1 MLRAVVAC
9 LVVGSVSLLLAQTV
23 KQEVMTEAKTASV
36 QREPIVA
43 ARASQNPLITVKS
56 SPSLGDNVNGPS
68 VIRVPPWVK
77 TPLGRYYMYFAHHY
91 GRFIRL
97 AYADTI
103 TGPWKIHEPGVLP
116 IEHTAF
122 NRAQADP
129 PSIGASQRMHIAS
142 PDVHIDTVG
151 RRILMWTHGWWTN
164 NEAWPR
170 ADLKST
176 VGWASERGYG
186 QYTQAATSGDGIQF
200 EAEKPITRTSYLRV
214 FQFDGMYYGLARLG
228 PLARSREPLGEFE
241 IGPNPFAETEYRNR
255 VRHVAL
261 LRRGN
266 QLHVFFS
273 AIGDAPERILMS
285 TIDLRGSW
293 ESWKASPP
301 VEVLQ
306 PERDY
311 ECVNLPN
318 APSLV
323 GEIAGPARQLRDPA
337 IFEDDGRVWLF
348 YTVCGEQGIAVAEVN
363 LPRK

>member
-1 MLRAVVAC
+1 MLIRVALMGLTGLLAGMPQNNGSIPPPDRVVATR
-9 LVVGSVSLLLAQTV
+9 V
-23 KQEVMTEAKTASV
+23 
-36 QREPIVA
+36 P
-43 ARASQNPLITVKS
+43 QNPLITVKS

-77 TPLGRYYMYFAHHY
+77 APLGRYYMYFAHHY

-97 AYADTI
+97 AYADSI
-103 TGPWKIHEPGVLP
+103 TGPWKIHEPGVLH

-122 NRAQADP
+122 NRAKPDAP
-129 PSIGASQRMHIAS
+129 TLGGAQRMHVAS
-142 PDVHIDTVG
+142 PDVHVDAQG
-151 RRILMWTHGWWTN
+151 SRILMWVHGWWTN
-164 NEAWPR
+164 NESWPQT
-170 ADLKST
+170 DPKSAA
-176 VGWASERGYG
+176 VWARERGYG
-186 QYTQAATSGDGIQF
+186 QYTQAAISADGIHFQG
-200 EAEKPITRTSYLRV
+200 EKPITRTSYLRV
-214 FQFDGMYYGLARLG
+214 FRVANMYYGLARLG
-228 PLARSREPLGEFE
+228 LLARSRQPLDEFE
-241 IGPNPFAETEYRNR
+241 LGPNPFGETNYGNR

-261 LRRGN
+261 LQRGN
-266 QLHVFFS
+266 RLHVFFS

-301 VEVLQ
+301 VGVLQ

-318 APSLV
+318 DPSLA

-337 IFEDDGRVWLF
+337 ILEDEGRVWLF

-363 LPRK
+363 LPRQ